1 MTTLL
6 TGAGGFVGSAVARR
20 LLQEGHEVRA
30 LVRAGSDRR
39 NLQGL
44 DLELVEGDLLD
55 AASLGRAA
63 SGCDCLFHAAAD
75 YRLWTPAPDIMYETN
90 VAGTRNLLLRAAA
103 AGATRMVYTSSVAT
117 LGANPD
123 RAPADETT
131 PVALEDMI
139 GHYKRSKF
147 LAEQAVLAL
156 VENERL
162 PVIIVNP
169 STPVGPRDIKPTPT
183 GRIIVD
189 ALRNRMPAYVDTGLN
204 IAHVD
209 DVAAGH
215 LQALARGK
223 PGERYILGGEDMTLK
238 NILDV
243 INEIRQRP
251 GRLFKLPHG
260 LAYSVAVLAEKWAAL
275 SGKEPFVTVDGVNM
289 ARKYMY
295 FSSARARRELGYAAR
310 PAREALED
318 AIDWFQQNGYC

>member
-1 MTTLL
+1 MTTLV
-6 TGAGGFVGSAVARR
+6 TGATGFVGSAVVRR

-30 LVRAGSDRR
+30 LVRTGSDRR

-44 DLELVEGDLLD
+44 DLDLAEGDLLD
-55 AASLGRAA
+55 AASLERAA
-63 SGCDCLFHAAAD
+63 AGCDCLFHAAAD
-75 YRLWTPAPDIMYETN
+75 YRLWTPAPDVMYETN
-90 VAGTRNLLLRAAA
+90 VAGARNLLLRAAA
-103 AGATRMVYTSSVAT
+103 AGVTRMVYTSSVAT
-117 LGANPD
+117 LGINPD
-123 RAPADETT
+123 RTPADETT
-131 PVALEDMI
+131 PVAIEDMI

-162 PVIIVNP
+162 PVVIVNP
-169 STPVGPRDIKPTPT
+169 STPVGPRDVKPTPT

-189 ALRNRMPAYVDTGLN
+189 ALRRRMPAYVDTGLN

-215 LQALARGK
+215 LQALVRGK
-223 PGERYILGGEDMTLK
+223 PGERYILGGEDLTLK
-238 NILDV
+238 SILDA
-243 INEIRQRP
+243 INEITQRP
-251 GRLFKLPHG
+251 GRLFRLPHG
-260 LAYSVAVLAEKWAAL
+260 LVYPVAVLAEKWAAF

-295 FSSARARRELGYAAR
+295 FSSARARRELGYEAR